1 MKKSF
6 CVIII
11 FVMIISSSAFSL
23 ADSDISNRLSDLKT
37 WMMQN
42 DYLFPQEM
50 DTAIAGIDA
59 AGEGKNSLS
68 LMIIMDLFADSL
80 ELLHKY
86 IFEGITPI
94 N

>member
-1 MKKSF
+1 
-6 CVIII
+6 
-11 FVMIISSSAFSL
+11 MIICFRRKW
-23 ADSDISNRLSDLKT
+23 I
-37 WMMQN
+37 
-42 DYLFPQEM
+42 PQSQELM
-50 DTAIAGIDA
+50 LRAK
-59 AGEGKNSLS
+59 EKNSLS